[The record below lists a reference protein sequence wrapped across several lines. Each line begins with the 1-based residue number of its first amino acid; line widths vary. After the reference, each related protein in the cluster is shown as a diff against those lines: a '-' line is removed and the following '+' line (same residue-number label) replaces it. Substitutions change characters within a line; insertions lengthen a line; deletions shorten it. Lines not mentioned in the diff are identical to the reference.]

1 MRVRSSVLGRGWQK
15 CEAPGHVPSEK
26 RTDAGTQLASLWPS
40 VIPPGTSVHGS
51 IPSIFRV
58 GLPSVK
64 HLWKPEMHFLG
75 DSASSHVDNEE

>member
-1 MRVRSSVLGRGWQK
+1 MKRLVTCRQKRGRML
-15 CEAPGHVPSEK
+15 VS
-26 RTDAGTQLASLWPS
+26 QLTSPWPS
-40 VIPPGTSVHGS
+40 VIPPGPSVHGS

-64 HLWKPEMHFLG
+64 HLWKPEVHSLG